1 MLRNYIE
8 IKKSRKKNLKIH
20 TFKKCKLFA
29 RYKEK
34 AAKKCGSFQIQFKF
48 VTLNAAETYLFLFS
62 DVSARKL
69 VLPTD
74 IQCPHTID
82 TRGFL
87 LPNSDP
93 VRIERIIFDRLNRDK
108 IAT

>member
-1 MLRNYIE
+1 M
-8 IKKSRKKNLKIH
+8 
-20 TFKKCKLFA
+20 
-29 RYKEK
+29 
-34 AAKKCGSFQIQFKF
+34 
-48 VTLNAAETYLFLFS
+48 
-62 DVSARKL
+62 
-69 VLPTD
+69 LPTD

>member
-1 MLRNYIE
+1 M
-8 IKKSRKKNLKIH
+8 
-20 TFKKCKLFA
+20 
-29 RYKEK
+29 
-34 AAKKCGSFQIQFKF
+34 
-48 VTLNAAETYLFLFS
+48 TLNAAETYLFLFP

-74 IQCPHTID
+74 IQCPHTTD
-82 TRGFL
+82 TKGFH

-93 VRIERIIFDRLNRDK
+93 VRIERIIFDRLNCDK